1 MSNYNHSLEAF
12 VFTIAA
18 IMSVI
23 WRRFESYQ
31 QGPPIWAR
39 GGMLGS
45 TNLQASSRIGSFRLS
60 EATMVGTAWTCHPPQ
75 YDPEWITFASIFV
88 WSQLY
93 HLKNFILKV
102 WIVRGGNSENQMEST
117 HTSLVEAL
125 QALKALLLSILFSA
139 ISMACSKV
147 HFTLLLWM
155 GRLMMTFLASWT

>member
-1 MSNYNHSLEAF
+1 MTYQLDARTWSSRPQPSRLQQLLEVRHKIWHLSMVGINTLDLFFWHSSNNFKSSQEHVKAWAIASLSAFFAKSYKNFAMSNYNHSLEAF

-60 EATMVGTAWTCHPPQ
+60 EATMVGTALTCHNMIQ
-75 YDPEWITFASIFV
+75 NI
-88 WSQLY
+88 Q
-93 HLKNFILKV
+93 N
-102 WIVRGGNSENQMEST
+102 R
-117 HTSLVEAL
+117 
-125 QALKALLLSILFSA
+125 
-139 ISMACSKV
+139 
-147 HFTLLLWM
+147 
-155 GRLMMTFLASWT
+155 